1 MRRVV
6 FICLLIGC
14 TQRALAMSF
23 GGGMDVTVYSRTP
36 STLNVSAADDSVTC
50 QYTVV
55 ASTTPVLATGCSWTS
70 PSGLYTRSCA
80 STTPISGT
88 TSNGVWSCSTLI
100 NKNEESGTW
109 SNSSIWI
116 MDTSNN
122 KLSETKAAL
131 VAGLPI
137 SAADL
142 EVEVTSATPDTFGP
156 SLAGATAVPST
167 VYQDDGATVTCTM
180 EVIDKGGVA
189 DATCLIESPLG
200 TTVSCAAIEGDGDD
214 WSCPFVID
222 TGADL
227 GAWTFTNLAARDR
240 IGNITC
246 LDDAGTALTVTAGS
260 AP

>member
-1 MRRVV
+1 MRW
-6 FICLLIGC
+6 IALLCLLAGC
-14 TQRALAMSF
+14 TQPVFAMDF

-80 STTPISGT
+80 STTPASGT
-88 TSNGVWSCSTLI
+88 TSNGVWTCSTTI
-100 NKNEESGTW
+100 NKNEEPGTW

-122 KLSETKAAL
+122 KFDETKAAL

-137 SAADL
+137 SEADL
-142 EVEVTSATPDTFGP
+142 EIAVTSASPDTFGP
-156 SLAGATAVPST
+156 SLVGATAVPST
-167 VYQDDGATVTCTM
+167 VYQDDGATVDCTL
-180 EVIDKGGVA
+180 EVIDNGGVA

-200 TTVSCAAIEGDGDD
+200 ATVSCTAIQGTGDN
-214 WSCPFVID
+214 WSCPLVIAPA
-222 TGADL
+222 ADL
-227 GAWTFTNLAARDR
+227 GEWTFTNLAARDR

-246 LDDAGTALTVTAGS
+246 LNDAGTALTVVAGS